1 MLCPVAKM
9 SLWTYKERES
19 ENCCKLPSYDK
30 MSRVL
35 EVSRQALLRCV
46 MLLFY
51 QVVTEENQ
59 DYDRVLGI
67 RHRYAFTFV
76 MKIPFGSYHG
86 SGLCHACAGISVGNG
101 RGVVDSSTVPLCC
114 VQGLLRRGS
123 KVNCS
128 LRN

>member
-1 MLCPVAKM
+1 MKIAA
-9 SLWTYKERES
+9 S
-19 ENCCKLPSYDK
+19 EPSYEK

-86 SGLCHACAGISVGNG
+86 SGRSHAYGNG
-101 RGVVDSSTVPLCC
+101 RGVVESSTV
-114 VQGLLRRGS
+114 S
-123 KVNCS
+123 
-128 LRN
+128 